1 MSSEGHGT
9 ATRWSSR
16 VLEVAGFR
24 GEQVLAEHDATCTL
38 VARRGADGERVVL
51 VVLDPTLTRH
61 ELQVEAFRRAAEA
74 ARAVRHPH
82 LVSLLEVG
90 HDAERDLHYV
100 VCEHVE
106 GRSLAALLE
115 EVERLTEPDAVAIA
129 QTVCDAL
136 AAAEDAG
143 LEHGR
148 LSLDAVLIDAEQT
161 PRLAGLGIHHVGG
174 GGSTRT
180 GAAGEAI
187 QFLPPEAGQA
197 VGSAGIRGDLYG
209 VGVILYRMLTGA
221 LPWSAHTLAELTE
234 LRARVDFP
242 DPRQRVGEL
251 SAEVVTVLRGLTARS
266 PDGRYPSARAAA
278 LDLVRL
284 MTGQPPVGARGSGA
298 PDTSAFRVPDA
309 TTVDAPARPGHDS
322 AFWGKGKAHAFKL
335 ILSSREVML
344 HEYVFN
350 QDLVTIGRS
359 PKSDV
364 HIDNPIVSRRHA
376 QLRREGTSFLVVAL
390 SETNATA
397 KNGERVRGQ
406 VPVAMGD
413 TITLSDKFRLELQ
426 WDPGAAPARA
436 DRDLSDLET
445 SAWRKRHLDADST
458 PPPIDEDD
466 SDEDSGLQPRPPAD
480 EDDPYGPASEEEPLP
495 AFLERSP
502 ATEPAAATPPPTP
515 APLAAPE
522 RPRPAGDEWRA
533 LVPEPA
539 GDLTPSGGVTE
550 LGGRTWIPPRGY
562 LVYERSGAQV
572 RSFVERG
579 FQIGRSPACD
589 LRLGGA
595 APRKAAL
602 VVRCSDGYRL
612 FNVADDASL
621 VHLNDEPVADQAVLE
636 HGDRLI
642 VAGVRLL
649 FQAR

>member
-38 VARRGADGERVVL
+38 VARRADDDRRVVL
-51 VVLDPTLTRH
+51 VVLDPTLARH
-61 ELQVEAFRRAAEA
+61 DSQVAAFRRAAEA
-74 ARAVRHPH
+74 ARSVRHPH

-90 HDAERDLHYV
+90 RDAERDLHYV

-106 GRSLAALLE
+106 GRSLASLLA
-115 EVERLTEPDAVAIA
+115 EVERLAEPDAVAIA

-161 PRLAGLGIHHVGG
+161 PRLAGLGIRHVSGG
-174 GGSTRT
+174 SSTRT

-187 QFLPPEAGQA
+187 QFLPPEAGRA
-197 VGSAGIRGDLYG
+197 AGGAGIRGDLYG

-221 LPWSAHTLAELTE
+221 LPWPVHTLAELTE
-234 LRARVDFP
+234 LRSRVDFP
-242 DPRQRVGEL
+242 DPRQRVPEL
-251 SAEVVTVLRGLTARS
+251 SAEVVTVLRGLTARAA
-266 PDGRYPSARAAA
+266 DGRYPTARAAA

-284 MTGQPPVGARGSGA
+284 LTGQPPVGARGSGD
-298 PDTSAFRVPDA
+298 PDTSAFRMPDA
-309 TTVDAPARPGHDS
+309 TAVDPPARPGHDS

-335 ILSSREVML
+335 ILSSREVAL

-406 VPVAMGD
+406 APVAVGD
-413 TITLSDKFRLELQ
+413 TITLSDKFRLELR
-426 WDPGAAPARA
+426 WAPGAAPVRERA
-436 DRDLSDLET
+436 DLSDLET
-445 SAWRKRHLDADST
+445 SAWRERHLEADVT
-458 PPPIDEDD
+458 PLPTDPE
-466 SDEDSGLQPRPPAD
+466 ESGPQPRPPAD
-480 EDDPYGPASEEEPLP
+480 EDDPYGAPPSASAAGEEPLP
-495 AFLERSP
+495 AFLDRSP
-502 ATEPAAATPPPTP
+502 ATEPAAAASPS
-515 APLAAPE
+515 APE
-522 RPRPAGDEWRA
+522 RLRPAGEEWRA

-621 VHLNDEPVADQAVLE
+621 VHVNDEPVPDQAVLE